1 MPLKK
6 RAERFISEAN
16 QRVESN
22 MRIGIFGG
30 TFNPPHLGHKN
41 LALQIKEAADLDRII
56 IIPAFVPPHKQ
67 AQQLAS
73 GEHRAKMCEI
83 MFVEDF
89 FTVSDIEIRRQ
100 GKSYT
105 YDTVCQLKDEYPDD
119 ELFLIIG
126 SDMLLSFHK
135 WFRYEDILSY
145 VTLCVASRSDEVSK
159 DSLSS
164 YALNTLKLDES
175 KGEIIIP
182 DIEPMEVSSTAVR
195 EQIKLGLD
203 NCELTSRE
211 VFDYARVN
219 LIYESPYMEYKKLLR
234 EKLDDYRFL
243 HSLNVAE
250 SAYNLALMY
259 GADEDKAY
267 LTGLLHDIMKNA
279 PKNEQLQ
286 IMENGGIILTRAE
299 RNNPKL
305 WHAMAG
311 ECYLRDVLEIKDEEI
326 LGSVRYHT
334 TGKAGMSLME
344 KIIYVADYIS
354 AERNYPDVE
363 VMRYKALTQS
373 LEEASL
379 YSLQYTFKKLSQE
392 KGIIHTDSVDF
403 YNELIINE
411 RSEVK

>member
-1 MPLKK
+1 
-6 RAERFISEAN
+6 
-16 QRVESN
+16 

-41 LALQIKEAADLDRII
+41 LAMQIKDIAKLDRII
-56 IIPAFVPPHKQ
+56 IIPSYVPPHKQ
-67 AQQLAS
+67 TTQLAS
-73 GEHRAKMCEI
+73 GKHRVKMCEL
-83 MFVEDF
+83 MFSEDIF
-89 FTVSDIEIRRQ
+89 NVSDIEIRRG

-105 YDTVCQLKDEYPDD
+105 IDTIATLKKEYPGD

-126 SDMLLSFHK
+126 SDMLLSFHEWK
-135 WFRYEDILSY
+135 QYKDIISL
-145 VTLCVASRSDEVSK
+145 VTLCVASRSDEISK
-159 DSLSS
+159 DVLSS
-164 YALNTLKLDES
+164 YAIDTLVLSEA
-175 KGEIIIP
+175 KGEIIIA

-195 EQIKLGLD
+195 ELIKYGLD

-211 VFDYARVN
+211 VFDYARMN
-219 LIYESPYMEYKKLLR
+219 LLYESPYMEYKKLLK

-267 LTGLLHDIMKNA
+267 LIGLLHDIMKNA

-286 IMENGGIILTRAE
+286 IMENGGIILTQAE
-299 RNNPKL
+299 KNNPKL

-311 ECYLRDVLEIKDEEI
+311 ECYLKDVLEIKDEEI

-334 TGKAGMSLME
+334 TGKASMSLME

-363 VMRYKALTQS
+363 VMRYKALTQG

-379 YSLQYTFKKLSQE
+379 YSLQYTIKKLSQE

>member
-1 MPLKK
+1 
-6 RAERFISEAN
+6 
-16 QRVESN
+16 

-41 LALQIKEAADLDRII
+41 LAMQIKDIAKLDRII
-56 IIPAFVPPHKQ
+56 IIPSYVPPHKQ
-67 AQQLAS
+67 TTQLAS
-73 GEHRAKMCEI
+73 GKHRVKMCEL
-83 MFVEDF
+83 MFSEDIF
-89 FTVSDIEIRRQ
+89 NVSDIEIRRG

-105 YDTVCQLKDEYPDD
+105 IDTIATLKKEYPGD

-126 SDMLLSFHK
+126 SDMLLSFHEWK
-135 WFRYEDILSY
+135 QYKDIISL
-145 VTLCVASRSDEVSK
+145 VTLCVASRSEEISK
-159 DSLSS
+159 DVLSS
-164 YALNTLKLDES
+164 YAIDTLALSEA
-175 KGEIIIP
+175 KGEIIIA

-195 EQIKLGLD
+195 ELIKYGLD

-211 VFDYARVN
+211 VFDYARMN
-219 LIYESPYMEYKKLLR
+219 LLYESPYMEYKKLLK

-267 LTGLLHDIMKNA
+267 LIGLLHDIMKNA

-286 IMENGGIILTRAE
+286 IMENGGIILTQAE
-299 RNNPKL
+299 KNNPKL

-334 TGKAGMSLME
+334 TGKASMSLME

-363 VMRYKALTQS
+363 VMRYKALTQG

-379 YSLQYTFKKLSQE
+379 YSLQYTIKKLSQE

>member
-1 MPLKK
+1 
-6 RAERFISEAN
+6 
-16 QRVESN
+16 

-41 LALQIKEAADLDRII
+41 LAMQIKDIAELDKIV
-56 IIPAFVPPHKQ
+56 IIPSFVPPHKQ
-67 AQQLAS
+67 SDQLAS
-73 GEHRAKMCEI
+73 GEHRIKMCEL
-83 MFVEDF
+83 MFSEDIF
-89 FTVSDIEIRRQ
+89 SVSDMEICRG

-105 YDTVCQLKDEYPDD
+105 IDTITALKEEYPAD

-126 SDMLLSFHK
+126 SDMLLSFHEWRQYK
-135 WFRYEDILSY
+135 DIISLA
-145 VTLCVASRSDEVSK
+145 TLCVASRCEEISK
-159 DSLSS
+159 DTLLRYATDTLGLSE
-164 YALNTLKLDES
+164 AN
-175 KGEIIIP
+175 GEIIIA

-195 EQIKLGLD
+195 EMIKYGLD
-203 NCELTSRE
+203 NCDLTSRE
-211 VFDYARVN
+211 VFDYARIN
-219 LIYESPYMEYKKLLR
+219 LLYESPYMEYKKLLK

-267 LTGLLHDIMKNA
+267 LIGLLHDIMKNA
-279 PKNEQLQ
+279 SKDEQLQ
-286 IMENGGIILTRAE
+286 IIENGGIILTQAE
-299 RNNPKL
+299 RHNPKL
-305 WHAMAG
+305 WHSIAG
-311 ECYLRDVLEIKDEEI
+311 ECYLRDVLKIKDEEI

-334 TGKAGMSLME
+334 TGKASMSLME

-354 AERNYPDVE
+354 AERNYPDVD
-363 VMRYKALTQS
+363 VMRYKALTQN
-373 LEEASL
+373 LEEAAL
-379 YSLQYTFKKLSQE
+379 YSLQYTLKKLSQE